1 MSRELFGKIGKAV
14 LVVLLALNLL
24 AAFGT
29 RTAGKAAA
37 DTKILYSVVRVG
49 PTTNQE
55 ILFREAG
62 EKGWELAG
70 SIQVAGSTGYLVF
83 RK

>member
-1 MSRELFGKIGKAV
+1 MLRELFGKIGMSA
-14 LVVLLALNLL
+14 LAVLLALNLL
-24 AAFGT
+24 ATLGT
-29 RTAGKAAA
+29 QASSKPAAE
-37 DTKILYSVVRVG
+37 TKVLYSVVRVN

-55 ILFREAG
+55 MLFREAG

-70 SIQVAGSTGYLVF
+70 SIQVSGSTGYLIF